1 MNCKILKLNNGE
13 EIIANVEETENTIII
28 DQPMVFSTSTMTD
41 QIGRPIDVTFLKDW
55 LNHSDNKKIE
65 LEKSKIVMMT
75 DASKKSVE
83 FYDLEKAKN
92 SLTEEPVIEGDGKP
106 LEQLLAEMD
115 KLMGEMTDAEMNDLS
130 DQERNYN
137 EYSEMEEEEYRRK
150 KKRRKKRRNT
160 NPNSMIPEELQN
172 RPMIYMNM
180 IIPPEA
186 IMNLISSGVI
196 DPDMIQA
203 MIDQVK
209 KKNKFTGDEKTRQDF
224 GNKFSDWNPDP
235 SSDDYK

>member
-1 MNCKILKLNNGE
+1 MNCKILKLNNGD
-13 EIIANVEETENTIII
+13 EIIANVEEIEDKIVI
-28 DQPMVFSTSTMTD
+28 DQPMIFLTSTMTD
-41 QIGRPIDVTFLKDW
+41 HMGRPVDVTFLKDW
-55 LNHSDNKKIE
+55 LNHSDTKKIE
-65 LEKSKIVMMT
+65 IEKTKIVMMT
-75 DASKKSVE
+75 DASKKSIE
-83 FYDLEKAKN
+83 FYDLEKAK
-92 SLTEEPVIEGDGKP
+92 SAQTEEAVIEGDGRSFD
-106 LEQLLAEMD
+106 QLIAEMD
-115 KLMGEMTDAEMNDLS
+115 KLMNDISDAELNEMS
-130 DQERNYN
+130 EQERNIN
-137 EYSEMEEEEYRRK
+137 DYSEMEEEEYRRK
-150 KKRRKKRRNT
+150 KKRRKKRRST

-186 IMNLISSGVI
+186 IMNLISSGVL